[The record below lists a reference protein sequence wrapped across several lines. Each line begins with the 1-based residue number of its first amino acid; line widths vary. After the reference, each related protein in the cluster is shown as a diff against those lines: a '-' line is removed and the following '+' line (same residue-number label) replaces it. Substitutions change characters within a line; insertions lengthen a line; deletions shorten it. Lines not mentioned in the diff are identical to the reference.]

1 MELRNQHAN
10 HPAHTNTVQ
19 TIPAHQSIEE
29 IVLEAS
35 KALTSWD
42 ADRLEE
48 LALSCEALNSDL
60 MSLTPAGRAA
70 LAVEAQRAHR
80 HLTVLKRS
88 LHYTRENLKVLKNLR
103 SGHDEQLEYA
113 PGPICDW
120 AAGEREHGNY

>member
-1 MELRNQHAN
+1 MQLRNQQTA
-10 HPAHTNTVQ
+10 PAQ
-19 TIPAHQSIEE
+19 TTPARMTIEE

-60 MSLTPAGRAA
+60 MLLTPAGRAA

-88 LHYTRENLKVLKNLR
+88 VHFTRENLKVLKNLSAAHR
-103 SGHDEQLEYA
+103 EQLEYS
-113 PGPICDW
+113 PGPLCDW
-120 AAGEREHGNY
+120 ETGEREHGNN